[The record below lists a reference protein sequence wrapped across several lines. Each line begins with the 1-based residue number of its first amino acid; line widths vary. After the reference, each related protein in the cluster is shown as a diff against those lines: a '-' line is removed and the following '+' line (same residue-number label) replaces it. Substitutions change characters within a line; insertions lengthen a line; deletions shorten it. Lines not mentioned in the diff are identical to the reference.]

1 MLFQEKNGSNN
12 NEMSQTEM
20 ASIENLKTAL
30 RGFELSCEFK
40 NFPLTFVNAL
50 RRILLSSIPTVVV
63 NDVEIL
69 KNTSQ
74 LPHEMLKHRVKML
87 PINVLPSDSSTI
99 KDAKIELRV
108 FPDPSEN
115 VRTLTT
121 NDFVFESGREDLI
134 LKDRDLKTP
143 LLFLRLRQNEEV
155 HLKANLGI
163 AVEGVSHLCNVSTSW
178 HVDPERMKNDRK
190 IWIEKGLDPR
200 EFDNFEYQKSY
211 AVNEKNDP
219 YWFDMSL
226 ESKGVMQ
233 TKDVLNLAVAIL
245 RKNVSD
251 FMKEALDNIRRSE
264 EKDTYVI
271 SVVNG
276 GHTIG
281 GLFQE
286 VLYGDMNVRY
296 VGYDIRH
303 PLKTDMD
310 IPLVTDK
317 TPESVLKNARDSIE
331 EYCKVL
337 EKAL

>member
-1 MLFQEKNGSNN
+1 VLFQEKNGSNN

-190 IWIEKGLDPR
+190 IWVEKGLDPR

>member
-1 MLFQEKNGSNN
+1 
-12 NEMSQTEM
+12 M
-20 ASIENLKTAL
+20 ASIENLKTTT

-50 RRILLSSIPTVVV
+50 RRILLSSVPTVVV

-87 PINVLPSDSSTI
+87 PINVSPSDSATI
-99 KDAKIELRV
+99 KDAKIELRML
-108 FPDPSEN
+108 PDPAEGVKN
-115 VRTLTT
+115 VTT
-121 NDFVFESGREDLI
+121 NDFVVESGREELI
-134 LKDRDLKTP
+134 LKDRDLGTP

-155 HLKANLGI
+155 HLKANLGV

-190 IWIEKGLDPR
+190 VWVEKGQDPR

-211 AVNEKNDP
+211 AINEKGEP
-219 YWFDMSL
+219 HWFDMSL
-226 ESKGVMQ
+226 ESKGVLQ
-233 TKDVLNLAVAIL
+233 AKDVLKLSVAIL
-245 RKNVSD
+245 RKNVTD

-271 SVVNG
+271 SVANG

-286 VLYGDMNVRY
+286 LLYSDMNVKY

-303 PLKTDMD
+303 PLKSDMD

-317 TPESVLKNARDSIE
+317 TPESVLKSAKESIE
-331 EYCKVL
+331 EYCKLV

>member
-1 MLFQEKNGSNN
+1 
-12 NEMSQTEM
+12 MSQTEM
-20 ASIENLKTAL
+20 ASIENLKTSL

-63 NDVEIL
+63 NEVEII

-74 LPHEMLKHRVKML
+74 LPYEMLKHRVKML

-99 KDAKIELRV
+99 KDGTLELDIK
-108 FPDPSEN
+108 PDSSEN
-115 VRTLTT
+115 VRTITT
-121 NDFVFESGREDLI
+121 DDFTYESANGTKSSDLI
-134 LKDRDLKTP
+134 LKDRDLKSP

-155 HLKANLGI
+155 HLKANLGLGI
-163 AVEGVSHLCNVSTSW
+163 EGVSQLCNVSTSW

-190 IWIEKGLDPR
+190 VWVEKGLDAR

-211 AVNEKNDP
+211 AINENGDP

-233 TKDVLNLAVAIL
+233 TKDVLKLALAIL
-245 RKNVSD
+245 QKKLSD

-271 SVVNG
+271 SVTTG

-281 GLFQE
+281 GLCQE
-286 VLYGDMNVRY
+286 VLYSDKNVQY
-296 VGYDIRH
+296 VSYDIRH
-303 PLKTDMD
+303 PLKVDMEL
-310 IPLVTDK
+310 PLVTGK
-317 TPESVLKNARDSIE
+317 TPESLLKTAKETIE
-331 EYCKVL
+331 EYCKVV

>member
-1 MLFQEKNGSNN
+1 VLFQEKNGSNN

>member
-1 MLFQEKNGSNN
+1 
-12 NEMSQTEM
+12 MSGIEM
-20 ASIENLKTAL
+20 ASIENLKTSNK
-30 RGFELSCEFK
+30 GFELSCEYK
-40 NFPLTFVNAL
+40 NFPLTFVNAI

-87 PINVLPSDSSTI
+87 PINVSPSESSVI
-99 KDAKIELRV
+99 KDTKIEIRV
-108 FPDPSEN
+108 FPDTAEEI
-115 VRTLTT
+115 RTITT
-121 NDFVFESGREDLI
+121 DDFAIESSRQGII
-134 LKDRDLKTP
+134 LKDRDLDTP
-143 LLFLRLRQNEEV
+143 LLFLRLRQNEEL
-155 HLKANLGI
+155 HIKANLTL
-163 AVEGVSHLCNVSTSW
+163 ATEGVSQLCNVSTSW

-190 IWIEKGLDPR
+190 IWIEKGLDAR

-211 AVNEKNDP
+211 AVNEKNEP
-219 YWFDMSL
+219 YWFDMSI
-226 ESKGVMQ
+226 ESKGVMK
-233 TKDVLNLAVAIL
+233 TSDVLRMALVIL
-245 RKNVSD
+245 RKNVTD

-264 EKDTYVI
+264 DKDTYVI
-271 SVVNG
+271 SVTSG

-286 VLYGDMNVRY
+286 ILYSDMNVKY

-303 PLKTDMD
+303 PLKSDMD

-317 TPESVLKNARDSIE
+317 SPESVLKSAKELIE
-331 EYCKVL
+331 EYCKIV

>member
-190 IWIEKGLDPR
+190 IWVEKGLDPR

>member
-1 MLFQEKNGSNN
+1 
-12 NEMSQTEM
+12 MSQTEM

-190 IWIEKGLDPR
+190 IWVEKGLDPR

>member
-1 MLFQEKNGSNN
+1 VGELGFNIASCQFALHYFFQN
-12 NEMSQTEM
+12 SQTFHQF
-20 ASIENLKTAL
+20 L
-30 RGFELSCEFK
+30 RNVAECTKIGGHFIGTCYDGETVFK
-40 NFPLTFVNAL
+40 
-50 RRILLSSIPTVVV
+50 
-63 NDVEIL
+63 
-69 KNTSQ
+69 
-74 LPHEMLKHRVKML
+74 MLKSIKRDEG
-87 PINVLPSDSSTI
+87 ITI
-99 KDAKIELRV
+99 
-108 FPDPSEN
+108 
-115 VRTLTT
+115 
-121 NDFVFESGREDLI
+121 
-134 LKDRDLKTP
+134 
-143 LLFLRLRQNEEV
+143 
-155 HLKANLGI
+155 
-163 AVEGVSHLCNVSTSW
+163 
-178 HVDPERMKNDRK
+178 MKNDRK
-190 IWIEKGLDPR
+190 IWVEKGLDPR

>member
-1 MLFQEKNGSNN
+1 
-12 NEMSQTEM
+12 MSQIEM
-20 ASIENLKTAL
+20 ASIENLKTTT

-40 NFPLTFVNAL
+40 SFPLTFVNAL
-50 RRILLSSIPTVVV
+50 RRILLSTVPTVVV
-63 NDVEIL
+63 NEVEIL

-87 PINVLPSDSSTI
+87 PINVSPSDSATI
-99 KDAKIELRV
+99 KDAKIELRML
-108 FPDPSEN
+108 PDPAEG
-115 VRTLTT
+115 VRTVTT
-121 NDFVFESGREDLI
+121 NDFVVESGREELI
-134 LKDRDLKTP
+134 LKDRDLGTP

-155 HLKANLGI
+155 HLKANLGV

-190 IWIEKGLDPR
+190 IWVEKGLDPR

-211 AVNEKNDP
+211 AINEKGEP

-226 ESKGVMQ
+226 ESKGVLQ
-233 TKDVLNLAVAIL
+233 AKDVLKLSVAIL
-245 RKNVSD
+245 RKNVTD
-251 FMKEALDNIRRSE
+251 FMKEALDSIRRSE

-271 SVVNG
+271 SVANG

-286 VLYGDMNVRY
+286 LLYSDMNVKY

-317 TPESVLKNARDSIE
+317 TPESVLKSAKESIE
-331 EYCKVL
+331 EYCKLV